1 MQPENPYRFTRVL
14 GGSLVGKA
22 WSAVDGQERPA
33 TVILLDGPAAAD
45 PRWREAFAQAVR
57 MLSEAPGGHPYADAD
72 LSSTNPWAA
81 YEGDQPDVPE
91 RLFGLLQQDYRADD
105 ATMPLGASVTP
116 VSGTPVSTGGPGQA
130 PTGGDVS
137 GALAEP
143 TQQVA
148 LYAQA
153 PWAGPSSQPV
163 SAAPSSGV
171 PVPLDREPFGM
182 SGRRIAPVQVVRRG
196 VSWIW
201 LVVGGLALTLVAGV
215 AGYALGGRGDSD
227 EPPPPAT
234 ASLPPYQATQLSI
247 NKSKFTGEL
256 AQMGDLW
263 LAEVSGCV
271 VYGRGGP
278 ALPENEEGHVFCPN
292 GALQVHFSL
301 FREEALKIAA
311 RAQREELGRTANAFA
326 PGVREATRTTGGVTG
341 VPGSYVEYGF
351 LFEGQAYCGVWWDR
365 DDSNAV
371 MVLETPCMVGIAGNW
386 DALRDMWRRH
396 S

>member
-1 MQPENPYRFTRVL
+1 MQPDSPYRFTRAL

-22 WSAVDGQERPA
+22 WAAVDERGRPR
-33 TVILLDGPAAAD
+33 TVILLEGPAAAD
-45 PRWREAFAQAVR
+45 PRWRDAFAHAVR
-57 MLSEAPGGHPYADAD
+57 MLMQAPGNHHYAEAD
-72 LSSTNPWAA
+72 LSATNPWVA
-81 YEGDQPDVPE
+81 YEGEQPDVPGQ
-91 RLFGLLQQDYRADD
+91 LFRLLQLDYRSEDPA
-105 ATMPLGASVTP
+105 AP
-116 VSGTPVSTGGPGQA
+116 VSGPAAPVSGIPVSAG
-130 PTGGDVS
+130 PTGDLAGDDVT
-137 GALAEP
+137 GAPAEP
-143 TQQVA
+143 TQQIA
-148 LYAQA
+148 LYSQA
-153 PWAGPSSQPV
+153 PWTAQSSQPI
-163 SAAPSSGV
+163 SAAPSSAA
-171 PVPLDREPFGM
+171 PAPFDQQFAAP
-182 SGRRIAPVQVVRRG
+182 GRRIAPVQVVRRG
-196 VSWIW
+196 VNWIW
-201 LVVGGLALTLVAGV
+201 VVVGGLALTLVAGV

-227 EPPPPAT
+227 EPPPVT
-234 ASLPPYQATQLSI
+234 ASLSPYQATQLSI

-256 AQMGDLW
+256 AQMGELW
-263 LAEVSGCV
+263 LADVSGCV

-278 ALPENEEGHVFCPN
+278 ALAENEEAHVFCPN

-301 FREEALKIAA
+301 FREVALKIAG

-371 MVLETPCMVGIAGNW
+371 MVLETPCMAGIAGNW